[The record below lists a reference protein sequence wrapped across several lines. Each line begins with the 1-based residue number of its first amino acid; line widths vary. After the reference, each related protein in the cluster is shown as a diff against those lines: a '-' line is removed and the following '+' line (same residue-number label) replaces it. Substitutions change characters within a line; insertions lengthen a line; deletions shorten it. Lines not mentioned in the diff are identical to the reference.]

1 MNDFWLPPESPLAA
15 SIGEDWAPIPLRV
28 PAEWTVHRNVVVA
41 RRLPSGRYEV
51 NDSEDLF
58 WASKRP
64 PEGAAGEDIHL
75 DAGWYGTHFRVVVFV
90 RDWDHIRR
98 DRSTAELGDFIAVLE
113 SWLAGRPP

>member
-1 MNDFWLPPESPLAA
+1 MNSFWLPPDSPPAA

-28 PAEWTVHRNVVVA
+28 PAEWTVHKNAIVA

-64 PEGAAGEDIHL
+64 PAGEREDIHL
-75 DAGWYGTHFRVVVFV
+75 DAAWYGSRFRLVVFV

-98 DRSTAELGDFIAVLE
+98 DLSTTDLGEFITTLE
-113 SWLAGRPP
+113 SWLACSDG